1 MSLWTPSGEHP
12 VDRRG
17 PSVSGAAQPSS
28 DSSPTAPPSAGG
40 PQAPGEAPSEA
51 TEAAGGPSLEDLTP
65 EQRAQ
70 VEEMARQME
79 AAQARML
86 SMPSGQVIG
95 QHALQLYELAALYLS
110 QDPPRLDDGRAAI
123 DAFAAVVDR
132 LGDRLGEAHQPLRQ
146 ALNQIQLAFVELR
159 SKAATGPQASN

>member
-17 PSVSGAAQPSS
+17 SEGAGRAEPPPASGAA
-28 DSSPTAPPSAGG
+28 PPGAG
-40 PQAPGEAPSEA
+40 PG
-51 TEAAGGPSLEDLTP
+51 AGADADAPSLEDLTP

-79 AAQARML
+79 EAQQRML
-86 SMPSGQVIG
+86 RAPLGTVIG
-95 QHALQLYELAALYLS
+95 QHALQLYELAVLYLS

-123 DAFAAVVDR
+123 DAFAAVIER
-132 LGDRLGEAHQPLRQ
+132 LGDRLGEAEQPLRQ
-146 ALNQIQLAFVELR
+146 YLNQIQLAYVQVANEKTEPT
-159 SKAATGPQASN
+159 SS